1 MFETRYEEYGKL
13 SENMPCVFLP
23 DIKRTKFFCNK
34 LTNWHENLEIQLC
47 TFGRGYVLLN
57 GEKYEM
63 KKGDI
68 IVVNSNVVHYTG
80 ADEDMEYNCLIIDSS
95 LCKSALID
103 HTTLYFDVL
112 IKNPVI
118 SELFDEIREIHDSDD
133 ICKTAILQTAVLRIL
148 IELRKKHTVFE
159 KNLPKINRHFEE
171 IKNTIKYIRENY
183 NKKITLDGLAKIVYT
198 DKFSLSKKFKA
209 VTGSTIIEYINS
221 YRCEKAI
228 ELIREGISINEA
240 ATKCGF
246 NNMSFFTKTFKS
258 HTGKLPSEYKNNR

>member
-47 TFGRGYVLLN
+47 TFGQGYVLLN
-57 GEKYEM
+57 GEKREM
-63 KKGDI
+63 QKGDI

-80 ADEDMEYNCLIIDSS
+80 ADEDMKYTCLIIDSA
-95 LCKSALID
+95 LCKLALID
-103 HTTLYFDVL
+103 HTTLYFDSL
-112 IKNPVI
+112 IKSPVI
-118 SELFDEIREIHDSDD
+118 VKTFEEIEAIYNSSD
-133 ICKTAILQTAVLRIL
+133 ICKTALLQTAVLKIL
-148 IELRKKHTVFE
+148 IELRKNHTVFE

-171 IKNTIKYIRENY
+171 IKKTIKYIRENY
-183 NKKITLDGLAKIVYT
+183 NEKITLESLAKMVYH
-198 DKFSLSKKFKA
+198 DKFSLSKKFKE

-228 ELIREGISINEA
+228 ELIREGSAINEA
-240 ATKCGF
+240 AVRCGF
-246 NNMSFFTKTFKS
+246 NNMSFFTRTFKAR
-258 HTGKLPSEYKNNR
+258 TGKLPSEYRK